1 MSGAV
6 GAWRARPRAA
16 SVLAARSRPLS
27 APAPCASPALP
38 QVTIFKKAG
47 LTKFKIR
54 CSKYLY
60 TLCMRDADKVRA
72 LARRSLALLLRERG
86 RSSALARARPLFSA
100 CARAGA
106 LCDVCA
112 AEVAY
117 AAGLLAGQV
126 SERRRLFPSFR
137 PRAQAKK
144 LEQSLP
150 PGLQKQE
157 LPAKRA

>member
-1 MSGAV
+1 
-6 GAWRARPRAA
+6 
-16 SVLAARSRPLS
+16 
-27 APAPCASPALP
+27 
-38 QVTIFKKAG
+38 VTIFKKAG

-72 LARRSLALLLRERG
+72 LRALARAFAARAR

-117 AAGLLAGQV
+117 AAGLLARQV
-126 SERRRLFPSFR
+126 SERRRLSPSFR